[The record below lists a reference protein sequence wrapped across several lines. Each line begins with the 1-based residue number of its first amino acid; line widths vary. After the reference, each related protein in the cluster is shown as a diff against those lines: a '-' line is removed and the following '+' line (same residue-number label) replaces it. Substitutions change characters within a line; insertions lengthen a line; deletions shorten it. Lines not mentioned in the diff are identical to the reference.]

1 MKFII
6 PFVCLITSS
15 FVRADLSPKLE
26 EYLNQRQ
33 AEFDQIDASRK
44 IVLEPLAKALAQEL
58 QSDKHTVDVTFV
70 CTHNSRRSHMSQLW
84 MKAAAE
90 SLQLPLTTWSG
101 GTESTAMNPRAVAS
115 LRRAGF
121 EITQTTKNRNPIYHV
136 SMGTNT
142 PTQTCFS
149 KPWSSPPNPTSNFF
163 AVMVCNDADQ
173 KCPTVPGAN
182 DRFAIPFVDPKVSDG
197 TEAEAATYDER
208 CAQIAR
214 EFLWVAHKTKELLSR

>member
-15 FVRADLSPKLE
+15 FARADLSPKLA

-33 AEFDQIDASRK
+33 AEFDQIDDSRR
-44 IVLEPLAKALAQEL
+44 IVLEPLAKALAQGL
-58 QSDKHTVDVTFV
+58 QGDKDTIDVTFV

-90 SLQLPLTTWSG
+90 SLRLPLTTWSG

-121 EITQTTKNRNPIYHV
+121 EITQTTKNNNPIYHV
-136 SMGTNT
+136 SMGTGT
-142 PTQTCFS
+142 STQTCFS

-173 KCPTVPGAN
+173 KCPTVPGAT

>member
-1 MKFII
+1 MRFTV
-6 PFVCLITSS
+6 PLVFLITSS
-15 FVRADLSPKLE
+15 FARADLTPELE
-26 EYLNQRQ
+26 QYLNQRQ
-33 AEFDQIDASRK
+33 AEFNQIDTARR
-44 IVLEPLAKALAQEL
+44 IVLEPLAKALASGL
-58 QSDKHTVDVTFV
+58 HDKSIVDVTFV

-90 SLQLPLTTWSG
+90 SLKLPLTTWSG

-121 EITQTTKNRNPIYHV
+121 KIIQTTKNSNPIYHV
-136 SMGTNT
+136 SMGTES

-149 KPWSSPPNPTSNFF
+149 KPWSSAPNPTSDFF

-173 KCPTVPGAN
+173 KCPTVPGAT

-197 TEAEAATYDER
+197 TEAESSTYDER
-208 CAQIAR
+208 SAQIAR
-214 EFLWVAHKTKELLSR
+214 EFLWVAHKTKEFLER

>member
-6 PFVCLITSS
+6 ALVFLITSP
-15 FVRADLSPKLE
+15 FAHADLSTKLT
-26 EYLNQRQ
+26 EYLKQRE
-33 AEFDQIDASRK
+33 AEFDRIDTPRR
-44 IVLEPLAKALAQEL
+44 IVLEPLAKALAQSL
-58 QSDKHTVDVTFV
+58 HGDRGTVDVTFV

-84 MKAAAE
+84 MKVAAE
-90 SLQLPLTTWSG
+90 SLQLPLATWSG

-121 EITQTTKNRNPIYHV
+121 EITQTTSNRNPIYHV
-136 SMGTNT
+136 SMGADT

-149 KPWSSPPNPTSNFF
+149 KPWCSPPNPTSNFF

-173 KCPTVPGAN
+173 KCPTVPGAT
-182 DRFAIPFVDPKVSDG
+182 DRFAIPFVDPKISDD
-197 TEAEAATYDER
+197 TEAESSTYDER
-208 CAQIAR
+208 CSQIAR

>member
-15 FVRADLSPKLE
+15 FSRADLSPKLG
-26 EYLNQRQ
+26 EYLNRRQ
-33 AEFDQIDASRK
+33 AEFDQIDDSRR
-44 IVLEPLAKALAQEL
+44 IVLEPLAKALAQGL
-58 QSDKHTVDVTFV
+58 QGEKDNIDVTFV

-90 SLQLPLTTWSG
+90 SLRLPLTTWSG

-121 EITQTTKNRNPIYHV
+121 EITQTTKNKNPIYHV
-136 SMGTNT
+136 SMGTDT

-173 KCPTVPGAN
+173 NCPTVPGAT